1 MDTTYPHVA
10 WYRLPT
16 PAPVSPDHP
25 PTAGT
30 GSPMDSHDPGRP
42 GHREP
47 DVPRPLARRTVTVEE
62 AAAILGI
69 GRTAA
74 YEGVKRGH
82 IPSIRVNR
90 RVLVP
95 LPALE
100 ALLGGR

>member
-1 MDTTYPHVA
+1 MDTQPAHVA
-10 WYRLPT
+10 WYRVIT
-16 PAPVSPDHP
+16 PVPHP
-25 PTAGT
+25 PEYRPRLDT
-30 GSPMDSHDPGRP
+30 GSNPTTPDAANSRQRAP
-42 GHREP
+42 EP
-47 DVPRPLARRTVTVEE
+47 ALPLARQTVTVEE

>member
-1 MDTTYPHVA
+1 MDTTHDHVA

-16 PAPVSPDHP
+16 PPPVSPERQQS
-25 PTAGT
+25 TGA
-30 GSPMDSHDPGRP
+30 GSPMGSHDPGRP

-69 GRTAA
+69 GRSAA